1 MFAGAPAYLR
11 GRGRCYRGKMFK
23 KLYDWTMSLAA
34 SRHAPLALGAIA
46 FAESSFFPV
55 PPDVILVP
63 MSLAE
68 PKKAWYYAAHLHGR
82 LGRGRRARLCLRLA
96 VLRHDRANG

>member
-1 MFAGAPAYLR
+1 MISEGAPPSET
-11 GRGRCYRGKMFK
+11 GWKMIK

-55 PPDVILVP
+55 PPDVILLP

-68 PKKAWYYAAHLHGR
+68 PKRSWLYAAICTVASTAAASGATT
-82 LGRGRRARLCLRLA
+82 GLA
-96 VLRHDRANG
+96 